1 MKYSILLPV
10 LLPFVAAPLFLI
22 RRFYSGRALRVLTY
36 ASVLTTSVMTLLLA
50 LLYDGDALEL
60 ARLTDNL
67 TLGLNADGMTRVFG
81 CIVAVLWPITTLYG
95 FDYLQYDRRKAR
107 FFSFFVLS
115 YGATLGVVFSANLV
129 TMYFFYELLTL
140 STLPLVMHRMDD
152 RARYAGKRYMLYSV
166 GGASLGFVALVFFA
180 NFGGANAYFTLGGML
195 DPALTAGHE
204 TLLRTVFTLAF
215 FGFGVKAAIM
225 PLSAWLP
232 AASVAPTPVT
242 ALLHA
247 VAVVKAGAFACI
259 RLTYYSFGTKIV
271 RGTFAQYIPMAAAI
285 FTIVYGSA
293 RALRTN
299 HLKRRFAYSTVS
311 NLSYILLAVT
321 LMSDAGLT
329 AAATHMVSHAFVKIA
344 LFFCVGAALEREGAE
359 YLDQI
364 EGIGRRMPVTF
375 GCFVVASAALIG
387 LPPLPVFFSKWAIGE
402 AAMELS
408 SGWAYAVLAALLV
421 STTLTAL
428 YTLNIAVRAFF
439 PLGSAAIKAKPRT
452 ETRAM
457 TAAVLI
463 VTVCIVALGFA
474 SGQLFPAISGWLIGG
489 AA

>member
-1 MKYSILLPV
+1 MRYLMLAAV
-10 LLPFVAAPLFLI
+10 LLPFASAPLFLI
-22 RRFYSGRALRVLTY
+22 RRFYTGRALRVLTY
-36 ASVLTTSVMTLLLA
+36 AVVLSASALTLFLCLF
-50 LLYDGDALEL
+50 YGGGALEL
-60 ARLTDNL
+60 VRLTDNL
-67 TLGLNADGMTRVFG
+67 TLGLNVDGMTRVFG
-81 CIVAVLWPITTLYG
+81 CIVAVLWPVTTLYG
-95 FDYLQYDRRKAR
+95 FDYMRHDRRKSR

-115 YGATLGVVFSANLV
+115 YGATLGIVFSANLV
-129 TMYFFYELLTL
+129 TMYLFYEMLTL

-152 RARYAGKRYMLYSV
+152 RARYAGKRYLLYSI
-166 GGASLGFVALVFFA
+166 GGASLGFLAVVFFA
-180 NFGGANAYFTLGGML
+180 NYGGANALFTLGGTL

-204 TLLRTVFTLAF
+204 ALLRTVFTLAF

-225 PLSAWLP
+225 PFSAWLP

-259 RLTYYSFGTKIV
+259 RLTYYTFGTELV

-321 LMSDAGLT
+321 LMSESGL
-329 AAATHMVSHAFVKIA
+329 AAAAMHMVSHAFVKIA

-375 GCFVVASAALIG
+375 GCFVVASVALIG

-402 AAMELS
+402 AAMGLS
-408 SGWAYAVLAALLV
+408 SGWAYTVLAALLV

-428 YTLNIAVRAFF
+428 YTLSIAVRAFF
-439 PLGSAAIKAKPRT
+439 PLGEAPAKAQPRT
-452 ETRAM
+452 ETRSM
-457 TAAVLI
+457 TAAIVI
-463 VTVCIVALGFA
+463 VTVCVVALGFT
-474 SGQLFPAISGWLIGG
+474 SGQLFPAISAWLIGG